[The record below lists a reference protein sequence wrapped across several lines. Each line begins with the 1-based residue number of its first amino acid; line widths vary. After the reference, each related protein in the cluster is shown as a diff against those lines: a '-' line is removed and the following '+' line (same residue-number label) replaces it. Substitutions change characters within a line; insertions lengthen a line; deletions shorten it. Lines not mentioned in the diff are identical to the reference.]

1 MYKKVLIANRGE
13 IALRVI
19 RACHELNIKTV
30 AVYSTADE
38 LSLHVKFAD
47 EAVCIGPPASSE
59 SYLNIPRIIAA
70 CEITGA
76 DAIHPGYGFLSES
89 ANFSKICAEND
100 FVFLGPT
107 PDIIDAMGNKA
118 QAKITM
124 KAAGVPVV
132 PGGEGILD
140 GPEDA
145 KVKADEMGYPVMLKA
160 SAGGGEKGMRLVKK
174 SEDVIPSF
182 KSASQ
187 ESLTSFGN
195 GDMYIEKFIQN
206 PRHIEVQILGD
217 SHGNAIHLGE
227 RECSIQRRHQKL
239 IEESPSPF
247 VDEETRKALGDAA
260 IKGAKAVNYVGVGT
274 FEFLMDK
281 NKNFYFM
288 EMNTRIQVEHPV
300 TEMVTGIDL
309 IKQQIKMHAGF
320 KCPTYLENF
329 KLRGHSIECR
339 INAEDPANNFMP
351 FPGVIT
357 NFHMPGGKGVRVDSH
372 AYAGYKIPTQ
382 YDSMIGK
389 IIVHAKNRERAIIR
403 MQRAL
408 EETIIV
414 GPKTTIPYQM
424 AIMKD
429 EKFRSGVFDTS
440 FLETF
445 EYNQAEYA
453 YKEEKV

>member
-1 MYKKVLIANRGE
+1 MFKKVLIANRGE

-19 RACHELNIKTV
+19 RACHELDIKTV

-47 EAVCIGPPASSE
+47 EAVCIGPPPSSE

-70 CEITGA
+70 GEITGA

-89 ANFSKICAEND
+89 AQFSKICAEND
-100 FVFLGPT
+100 FTFLGPT
-107 PDIIDAMGNKA
+107 PEIINGMGNKA

-124 KAAGVPVV
+124 KKAGVPVV
-132 PGGEGILD
+132 PGGDGLLN

-145 KVKADEMGYPVMLKA
+145 KIKADEMGYPVVLKA
-160 SAGGGEKGMRLVKK
+160 SAGGGGRGMRLVKK
-174 SEDVIPSF
+174 SEDVISSY

-187 ESLTSFGN
+187 ESLTAFGN

-217 SHGNAIHLGE
+217 SHGNIIHLGE

-239 IEESPSPF
+239 VEESPSPL
-247 VDEETRKALGDAA
+247 VDEETRKKIGAA
-260 IKGAKAVNYVGVGT
+260 AVAGAKAVNYVGVGT
-274 FEFLMDK
+274 IEFLMDK
-281 NKNFYFM
+281 DKNYFFM

-300 TEMVTGIDL
+300 TEMVTGVDL
-309 IKQQIKMHAGF
+309 IKQQIKMHAGR
-320 KCPTYLENF
+320 KYPEYLQNF

-372 AYAGYKIPTQ
+372 AYAGYKIPSQ

-389 IIVHAKNRERAIIR
+389 IIVHAKNRERAITR
-403 MQRAL
+403 MYRAL
-408 EETIIV
+408 EETIIGGV
-414 GPKTTIPYQM
+414 KTTIPYQM

-429 EKFRSGVFDTS
+429 EKFRSGDFDTS

-445 EYNQAEYA
+445 DYDPEKYA
-453 YKEEKV
+453 YKEEIV